1 MNQGDLKIRPARVE
15 DATMITECV
24 AAAYRYYIIR
34 LGKPPGPMLD
44 DYTEVI
50 QQHRVLVLT
59 DGATIIGVLV
69 LIRQDRSLLVDNV
82 AVHPDCQGRGL
93 GRKLMA
99 FAEAEARSLGFSAVT
114 LYTNER
120 MTENIDLYKK
130 LGYTETARKTDQ
142 GYQRVYMQKSLLS
155 DETS

>member
-15 DATMITECV
+15 DASMITECV
-24 AAAYRYYIIR
+24 AAAYRHYIIR
-34 LGKPPGPMLD
+34 LGKPPGPMLN
-44 DYTEVI
+44 DYGKMI
-50 QQHRVLVLT
+50 QQHRVFVLT
-59 DGATIIGVLV
+59 DGARILGVLV
-69 LIRQDRSLLVDNV
+69 LIRQNRSLLVDNV
-82 AVHPDCQGRGL
+82 AVHPDYQGRGL

-99 FAEAEARSLGFSAVT
+99 LAEEEARSLRFPAVT

-130 LGYTETARKTDQ
+130 LGYTETARKTEQ

-155 DETS
+155 DETG